1 MEVALKERSIDR
13 YYCRYYRRYL
23 KFLTLS
29 YIKDSRRSILCSIGT
44 MLGTFTIDDNIDDR
58 IDRLNA
64 PLSIYRSEY
73 SFARH
78 EITNKTSVA
87 SFSFFR
93 CELDKCAYL

>member
-1 MEVALKERSIDR
+1 
-13 YYCRYYRRYL
+13 
-23 KFLTLS
+23 
-29 YIKDSRRSILCSIGT
+29 

-78 EITNKTSVA
+78 EVTNKTSVA
-87 SFSFFR
+87 FFLSLR
-93 CELDKCAYL
+93 VRQMYLPLILAAACRVAYY